1 MVNRCY
7 KVSLKD
13 VEEVEAQPPFNRRF
27 FKTLFKPDSDIK
39 ASVFVERFEPG
50 AESFPHS
57 HIPPQVEV
65 FYGLMGTGICELVSD
80 DRVEAVLRVN
90 EVLDA
95 LAEQDPQAAALVKL
109 RFFVGLTLGDAAA
122 ALDISRRTAD
132 RLWAYSKAWLHA
144 ELQAWL

>member
-65 FYGLMGTGICELVSD
+65 FYGLMGTGICELVSY
-80 DRVEAVLRVN
+80 DRTFFQKYTIEPGDCVYCPEKWTHKIKNASVDEEWVVLGLVFNVNAVEGV
-90 EVLDA
+90 
-95 LAEQDPQAAALVKL
+95 
-109 RFFVGLTLGDAAA
+109 
-122 ALDISRRTAD
+122 
-132 RLWAYSKAWLHA
+132 
-144 ELQAWL
+144 